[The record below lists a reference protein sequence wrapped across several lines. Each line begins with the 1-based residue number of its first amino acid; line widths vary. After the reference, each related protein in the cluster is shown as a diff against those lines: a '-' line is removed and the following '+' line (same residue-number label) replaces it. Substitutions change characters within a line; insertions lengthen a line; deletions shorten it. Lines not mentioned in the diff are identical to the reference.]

1 VSTNAQVTGGVP
13 ARAASRGLAGLYWV
27 ARDRLVW
34 YLRCLQPRVTCID
47 AIARVLPHE
56 RLVGSRTQLYRF
68 AGCRLA
74 GGVRVR
80 GRLRLYGTVWNK
92 AANLAIGAQTI
103 CGPDCTFGVDGAIT
117 IGANASIAA
126 SVQIY
131 TTAHELGSSDMRSSE
146 TVLVR
151 AVHIG
156 DRVRIETGAIVLPG
170 VTVGAGAVVRAG
182 AVVTRDVPA
191 GAVVGGVP
199 AKAVRD
205 GAAPALSQRAVAAAA
220 NGRSASSPF
229 GLRLAYAVA
238 RVIPD
243 FFAYELRAALYRFA
257 GCSIGPTA
265 QLCGRLEIAA
275 ASGAVS
281 LANVTIG
288 RRASLAPYCTLV
300 ADAPIHI
307 GARVG
312 FAPYVRVVATGQPRP
327 VGLNGD
333 VMVGPVRIED
343 GAVVMTG
350 ATILPGVTVG
360 RGAIVG
366 AGAVVVSDVA
376 PNTFVGGVPAQLIS
390 ELPEGPIGRSPSASA
405 SQP

>member
-1 VSTNAQVTGGVP
+1 MSTNADVTGVVP
-13 ARAASRGLAGLYWV
+13 AGAASRGLAGLYWV
-27 ARDRLVW
+27 ARDRIVW
-34 YLRCLQPRVTCID
+34 YLRCLQPRVTLID
-47 AIARVLPHE
+47 AMARLLPDE
-56 RLVGSRTQLYRF
+56 RLIGLRTHLYRL

-74 GGVRVR
+74 SGARIG

-92 AANLAIGAQTI
+92 SENFSVGAGSS
-103 CGPDCTFGVDGAIT
+103 CGPECTFGVDGAIA
-117 IGANASIAA
+117 IGANADLAA

-151 AVHIG
+151 AVNIG

-170 VTVGAGAVVRAG
+170 VTVGAGAVIRAG

-191 GAVVGGVP
+191 GAVVAGVP
-199 AKAVRD
+199 AKPVRD
-205 GAAPALSQRAVAAAA
+205 GAAPVASQRVVAAAA
-220 NGRSASSPF
+220 NGRGARSPF
-229 GLRLAYAVA
+229 GLRVAYAVA

-265 QLCGRLEIAA
+265 QLCGRLDIA

-288 RRASLAPYCTLV
+288 TRASLAPYCSLV

-312 FAPYVRVVATGQPRP
+312 FAPYVRVVATGQPRA

-376 PNTFVGGVPAQLIS
+376 PNTFVGGVPARLIGV
-390 ELPEGPIGRSPSASA
+390 LPEGPIGRSPSGSA
-405 SQP
+405 SQA

>member
-1 VSTNAQVTGGVP
+1 
-13 ARAASRGLAGLYWV
+13 
-27 ARDRLVW
+27 VW
-34 YLRCLQPRVTCID
+34 YLRCLQPRVTLFD
-47 AIARVLPHE
+47 AIARLVPEE
-56 RLVGSRTQLYRF
+56 RLVGSRTHVYRL

-74 GGVRVR
+74 RGVRIR

-92 AANLAIGAQTI
+92 AANLAVGAHTT

-151 AVHIG
+151 AVNIG

-170 VTVGAGAVVRAG
+170 VTVGAGAVIRAG

-191 GAVVGGVP
+191 GAVVSGVP
-199 AKAVRD
+199 AKVVSGHAIHVEWRPLFASAAGG
-205 GAAPALSQRAVAAAA
+205 GAP
-220 NGRSASSPF
+220 SSPL
-229 GLRLAYAVA
+229 GLRVADAVA

-265 QLCGRLEIAA
+265 QLCGRLEIT
-275 ASGAVS
+275 ASGSVS

-288 RRASLAPYCTLV
+288 RRASLAPYCTLL

-312 FAPYVRVVATGQPRP
+312 FAPYVRVVATGRPRA

-376 PNTFVGGVPAQLIS
+376 PNTFVGGVPARLIS
-390 ELPEGPIGRSPSASA
+390 ELPEGAIGRSPSASV
-405 SQP
+405 SQA